1 MPINEN
7 ILDCFPL
14 NNFNCSCTDLY
25 VFVKTPL
32 KSEENSYIEQTDY
45 SKHFP
50 DTAYSLSWPK
60 ARHNRLLSSYLY
72 IYSEYNSPMLK

>member
-1 MPINEN
+1 MPINED

-14 NNFNCSCTDLY
+14 NNFKCSFTDLY

-50 DTAYSLSWPK
+50 DTAYSLSWQK
-60 ARHNRLLSSYLY
+60 HVITAYCLVTCTFIQNTTVQC
-72 IYSEYNSPMLK
+72 

>member
-1 MPINEN
+1 MPINED

-32 KSEENSYIEQTDY
+32 KSEENSNIEQTDY
-45 SKHFP
+45 S
-50 DTAYSLSWPK
+50 
-60 ARHNRLLSSYLY
+60 
-72 IYSEYNSPMLK
+72 

>member
-1 MPINEN
+1 MPINED

-14 NNFNCSCTDLY
+14 NNFNCSFTDLY

-50 DTAYSLSWPK
+50 DTAYSLSWQK
-60 ARHNRLLSSYLY
+60 ARHNRLLARYLY